1 MRVVGVGEFGGPEA
15 FRVFEVP
22 EPHAGPGQVR
32 IAVRAAAVNPT
43 DTYTRNGA
51 RAEML
56 SKHPPPYVPGM
67 DVAGVVD
74 EVGDGVSSVAVG
86 EDVMA
91 IVVPVGGH
99 GGYSEKIVLPWES
112 VVPIPRGATHVE
124 ACTLPMN
131 GLTAR
136 LSLDLMALAPGA
148 TIAVT
153 GAAGAYGGYMVQL
166 ARADGLTVIA
176 DASDRDTALVASLG
190 PDHVVVDGLADGSVQ
205 NDQIVPAVRDGGVI
219 ATVRGWQA
227 DPGRGIRIVPVW
239 VREYARNHVA
249 LDVLRQQV
257 EDGRVSLRVA
267 RTRWRRDRDRA
278 RVAGRSRSWH
288 PHRPG
293 VGAGVRAQPRRT
305 RCAPPAGGRW
315 PRQSASGANIPR
327 RERGGG
333 ARRPRGRRH
342 ARAPRP
348 RVLTPPA
355 PQTLTARNV

>member
-166 ARADGLTVIA
+166 ARADGLAVIA
-176 DASDRDTALVASLG
+176 DASDRDTALVSSLG
-190 PDHVVVDGLADGSVQ
+190 PDHVVARGPDVSDRIRALATDGVDGLADGSVQ

-267 RTRWRRDRDRA
+267 RTFPA
-278 RVAGRSRSWH
+278 ANAGEAH
-288 PHRPG
+288 A
-293 VGAGVRAQPRRT
+293 VLE
-305 RCAPPAGGRW
+305 AGGT
-315 PRQSASGANIPR
+315 
-327 RERGGG
+327 
-333 ARRPRGRRH
+333 RGRL
-342 ARAPRP
+342 
-348 RVLTPPA
+348 VLEF
-355 PQTLTARNV
+355 